1 MWRSRSTS
9 GSSIGL
15 ICFCNV
21 PLTDRFSQV
30 LGPSC
35 RLKSTSAVGET
46 VQENKK
52 YVLQSF
58 FWSLSHASFSGSGFN
73 FFIFWSRDEASLINC
88 SEVYLK
94 KKKSGFFQQQMLCVQ
109 THLTPAKTHNTALQK
124 SKYGQMDLTA
134 CPIHLI
140 IPVFKPFL
148 QSSFKPICCF

>member
-94 KKKSGFFQQQMLCVQ
+94 KNLGFSNNRCFVCKR
-109 THLTPAKTHNTALQK
+109 TSLQ
-124 SKYGQMDLTA
+124 L
-134 CPIHLI
+134 
-140 IPVFKPFL
+140 
-148 QSSFKPICCF
+148 KPIIQPYKNPNMVKWI